1 MPTHEWS
8 QAPTHAHAHAQAHAH
23 MLNVKCMSLADFF
36 SFMGPRAGLETI
48 EAVTALPREGGERIL
63 IFESPLYNVESSP
76 ADSRKRRPSGWV
88 CCPECH
94 GATCCKCAEM
104 GRVWQSTC
112 GEAVQ
117 LMWPALSQPYIST
130 NDRAWRASVEA
141 QTVCGDSSKSCVP
154 IPGSAATTSTVID
167 GPSGMQMS
175 SSPSITSQAAA
186 RARARAPGSVSCEAQ
201 CAKPP
206 PRHDPG
212 GTSA

>member
-1 MPTHEWS
+1 MTALVAANVDPTSPAARAGVQRGWRCARMVKVPCS
-8 QAPTHAHAHAQAHAH
+8 WIAMVNAYTRMVPGPTHAHAHAQAHAH

-63 IFESPLYNVESSP
+63 IFESPLYNVESPP

-130 NDRAWRASVEA
+130 NDRHGVLRSKHTLCADFKSAFPLRFSRDNIH
-141 QTVCGDSSKSCVP
+141 GD
-154 IPGSAATTSTVID
+154 
-167 GPSGMQMS
+167 
-175 SSPSITSQAAA
+175 
-186 RARARAPGSVSCEAQ
+186 
-201 CAKPP
+201 
-206 PRHDPG
+206 
-212 GTSA
+212 